1 MPGDLLLRRVGDRLR
16 RLLDED
22 LSKLLRL
29 GDLDLRFGDGLRRL
43 RRSGDLVFDRSARLP
58 LGEKE
63 RLRRLED
70 LVLGRIERPL
80 SPRGEKERRLLLRL
94 GESDRRLLLRL
105 GESDR
110 RLRKRFGE
118 QVLGLNDRLLE
129 LRRGDR
135 DRRRLRLGEQ
145 VFGLK
150 SKSPRR
156 DRERRLR
163 RVGERED
170 RLTYDPLRRPDEFL
184 LRRGLGDLVLR
195 CGDHLPRVLRNGD
208 RDFLRHVGVL
218 SSLPRRRGD
227 GPRRVSLSIDSSLI
241 MESERRVDGRP
252 YPRVVLL
259 RLYERSFSK
268 SRS

>member
-1 MPGDLLLRRVGDRLR
+1 MPGDLLRRIGDRLR

-43 RRSGDLVFDRSARLP
+43 RRFGDLVFDRSARLP

-63 RLRRLED
+63 RLRRLGD
-70 LVLGRIERPL
+70 LVFGRIERPR
-80 SPRGEKERRLLLRL
+80 SPRGEKERRRLLRL
-94 GESDRRLLLRL
+94 GEN
-105 GESDR
+105 DR

-118 QVLGLNDRLLE
+118 QVFDLNDQFLE
-129 LRRGDR
+129 LRRGDG
-135 DRRRLRLGEQ
+135 DRRLRRFAET
-145 VFGLK
+145 VFGLN
-150 SKSPRR
+150 SRSPRR

-163 RVGERED
+163 RLGERED
-170 RLTYDPLRRPDEFL
+170 RLTYDPLRRPYDEFL

-208 RDFLRHVGVL
+208 GDFLRHVGVL

>member
-1 MPGDLLLRRVGDRLR
+1 MPGDLLLRIGDRLR

-43 RRSGDLVFDRSARLP
+43 RRFGDLVFDRSARLP

-63 RLRRLED
+63 RLRRLGD
-70 LVLGRIERPL
+70 LVFGRIERPR

-94 GESDRRLLLRL
+94 GEN
-105 GESDR
+105 DR

-118 QVLGLNDRLLE
+118 QVFDLNDQFLE
-129 LRRGDR
+129 LRRGDG
-135 DRRRLRLGEQ
+135 DRRLRRFAET
-145 VFGLK
+145 VFGLN
-150 SKSPRR
+150 SRSPRR

-163 RVGERED
+163 RLGERED
-170 RLTYDPLRRPDEFL
+170 RRTYDPLRRPDDEFL

-195 CGDHLPRVLRNGD
+195 RGDHLPRVLRNGD
-208 RDFLRHVGVL
+208 RDFPRHVGVL

>member
-43 RRSGDLVFDRSARLP
+43 RRFADLVFGRSARLP

-63 RLRRLED
+63 RLRRLGD
-70 LVLGRIERPL
+70 LVFGRIERPR
-80 SPRGEKERRLLLRL
+80 SPRGEKERRRLLRL
-94 GESDRRLLLRL
+94 GEN
-105 GESDR
+105 DR

-118 QVLGLNDRLLE
+118 QVFDLNDQFLE
-129 LRRGDR
+129 LRRGDG
-135 DRRRLRLGEQ
+135 DRRLRRFAET
-145 VFGLK
+145 VFGLN
-150 SKSPRR
+150 SRSPRR

-163 RVGERED
+163 RLGERED
-170 RLTYDPLRRPDEFL
+170 RLTYDPLRRPYDEFL
-184 LRRGLGDLVLR
+184 LRRGLGDLLVLLR
-195 CGDHLPRVLRNGD
+195 GDHTPRVLRDGD
-208 RDFLRHVGVL
+208 RDLRHVGDL

-241 MESERRVDGRP
+241 MESVRRVDGRP